1 VTENH
6 YYLSFGLITH
16 NEQVSRGTEII
27 IYVKDE
33 NWNASSIPD
42 DSLTIEADA
51 LSTNCGVDLNSRFD
65 VGNNSNWSTAH
76 SIPVCLLYELEDII
90 FPENQEDWDVEVL
103 DDTTAKKGSNI
114 YEIVWFYAVAWN
126 CWKASKDAEY
136 SVVKPTE
143 NLCSA
148 WAPSE
153 VTLWTNTNGSL
164 YWQWTCMWSPE
175 KTCTIWIPSAVFDY
189 CNQGSTL
196 TVDYSPYYGW
206 NVLYPYGVIMGG
218 SSHTEQM
225 YNCTSKPCTISNSN
239 VSEIKSLKYNGT
251 TLEWYPVYEVKN
263 GVTLVK
269 GNYDSSLCSSCTP
282 KTCATYGYSSSSA
295 WYCVNTRSGLSD
307 GCWGTLTCY
316 SNGCDANSFW
326 WYACVATS
334 QLSTACNNA
343 GGISDVQE
351 MQDWYRCVSCK
362 WASSQCQSKW
372 CYDSDAECNAAIGHH
387 GAGTECYTDDR
398 DCYCSNIVNI
408 ETNVMAVAN
417 TNYSS
422 FTEACWIRLKI
433 WWSTYFPSNNVE
445 CINIGDAARPRFEN
459 IPRSVI
465 ENAGNIAYMTNHS
478 QNPCTPQNGNHTIGQ
493 IQWSEAE
500 IVTLWYCPAS
510 Q

>member
-1 VTENH
+1 M
-6 YYLSFGLITH
+6 
-16 NEQVSRGTEII
+16 
-27 IYVKDE
+27 
-33 NWNASSIPD
+33 AM
-42 DSLTIEADA
+42 IEADA
-51 LSTNCGVDLNSRFD
+51 LSTNCGVDLNPRFD
-65 VGNNSNWSTAH
+65 VGNNSNWSTAD

-239 VSEIKSLKYNGT
+239 VSEITSLKYNGT

-282 KTCATYGYSSSSA
+282 KTCATYGYSSSISD
-295 WYCVNTRSGLSD
+295 YCYSIVPTKFDDWCG
-307 GCWGTLTCY
+307 GQLTCY
-316 SNGCDANSFW
+316 KNWCAAHW
-326 WYACVATS
+326 YIWYACVARSELPPTWP
-334 QLSTACNNA
+334 ACNNA
-343 GGISDVQE
+343 GGMKDVQSVE
-351 MQDWYRCVSCK
+351 NDWYACIMCNGVSCQ
-362 WASSQCQSKW
+362 W
-372 CYDSDAECNAAIGHH
+372 E
-387 GAGTECYTDDR
+387 
-398 DCYCSNIVNI
+398 
-408 ETNVMAVAN
+408 
-417 TNYSS
+417 
-422 FTEACWIRLKI
+422 LK
-433 WWSTYFPSNNVE
+433 F
-445 CINIGDAARPRFEN
+445 
-459 IPRSVI
+459 
-465 ENAGNIAYMTNHS
+465 NIANHWMRDVVVLSYTWWDASWIEHTSPFIECEWQEDTIIRSDHWDAICSIWKIPCWSYNGWYINYQYYPYSTDPHAISTDAINLGESGLIYYMV
-478 QNPCTPQNGNHTIGQ
+478 TIDD
-493 IQWSEAE
+493 
-500 IVTLWYCPAS
+500 
-510 Q
+510 